1 MRILHTSDLH
11 GIRGS
16 LIKSLENL
24 DFDVWVDSGDFFP
37 NTTRGIVDVE
47 IPFQTHWAGKLLTK
61 IAEIL
66 VLRGKPMISVPGNHD
81 YISLATILRGMG
93 VEAYDLTEGPVDLGG
108 ERFAGYREIPYLI
121 GEWAGECHDF
131 QSVVASTF
139 DQNPTVL
146 VTHAPAAGFLD
157 GDGEG
162 HSHGVAFLSS
172 TLQYAPHSIKAHL
185 FGHIHRAGGG
195 RLTEMDIQFSNAA
208 TQLAGQ
214 IVVV

>member
-37 NTTRGIVDVE
+37 NL
-47 IPFQTHWAGKLLTK
+47 THG
-61 IAEIL
+61 IAETEVGYQSEWAAKSL
-66 VLRGKPMISVPGNHD
+66 KPIAETLIARNKPLISVPGNHD
-81 YISLATILRGMG
+81 YISLVTILRSMG
-93 VEAYDLTEGPVDLGG
+93 VEAYDLTESPVDLGG
-108 ERFAGYREIPYLI
+108 ERFAGYREIPYI
-121 GEWAGECHDF
+121 RGEWVGECHDF
-131 QSVVASTF
+131 VPVVRNML

-162 HSHGVAFLSS
+162 HSHGVALLSS